1 LFNRF
6 LRILSLLLLAPIQT
20 FAQGDSTAFAEASA
34 DSIIVSP
41 NPTSGQI
48 TASIELREPV
58 QCNISVFDI
67 VGTLVKRI
75 ELNGESVYSVP
86 IDLTGHQSGMYVIYL
101 EVKTLNKGARVI
113 LR

>member
-1 LFNRF
+1 MHRF
-6 LRILSLLLLAPIQT
+6 LNILLLSLLTQATT
-20 FAQGDSTAFAEASA
+20 FAQA

-48 TASIELREPV
+48 TASIELREPI
-58 QCNISVFDI
+58 QCNVSVFDM
-67 VGTLVKRI
+67 VGTLIKRI
-75 ELNGESVYSVP
+75 ELNGDSIYSEP

-101 EVKTLNKGARVI
+101 EVKTLNKGVRII